1 MHLSRRF
8 QSVRLRRNDL
18 RKASLPYARENPF
31 GPERRLERRNK
42 LAVMQFGLGIAQLV
56 VFGIDDTHFRSCS
69 FGIGLRRR
77 FTQIGGGKNNAAGL
91 VYEGE

>member
-1 MHLSRRF
+1 VQL
-8 QSVRLRRNDL
+8 
-18 RKASLPYARENPF
+18 
-31 GPERRLERRNK
+31 GP
-42 LAVMQFGLGIAQLV
+42 GIAQLV
-56 VFGIDDTHFRSCS
+56 VFGIDDTHLRSCS